1 VKDLAHTAPWGG
13 GGRGGRGGAPPP
25 PNLVFG
31 AEKSNTLEKRVWAF
45 PGFPPPAAKDV
56 RAVIAAYE
64 KLRVVQWC
72 HHDLRIETVVMEQA
86 VCHQPGGKYLLA
98 IRKAAVGRLNHRL
111 SNLVARGRLR
121 GIRLFCVPKIVCLG
135 KLVQ

>member
-1 VKDLAHTAPWGG
+1 
-13 GGRGGRGGAPPP
+13 GAP
-25 PNLVFG
+25 
-31 AEKSNTLEKRVWAF
+31 ADSQSECERYKSLLWPKVWSLSSDLSA
-45 PGFPPPAAKDV
+45 PAAKDV

-98 IRKAAVGRLNHRL
+98 IRKAAVVRLNHGL
-111 SNLVARGRLR
+111 SNLVAGGRLR
-121 GIRLFCVPKIVCLG
+121 DIRLFGVPKIVCLA
-135 KLVQ
+135 KFVQ